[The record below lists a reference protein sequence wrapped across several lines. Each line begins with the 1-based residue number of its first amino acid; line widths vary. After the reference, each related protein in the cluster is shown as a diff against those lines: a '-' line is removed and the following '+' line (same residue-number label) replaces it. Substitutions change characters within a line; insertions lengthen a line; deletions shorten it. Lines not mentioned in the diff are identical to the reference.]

1 MQHRSEIIHP
11 CSVNSPKGTT
21 VPNTG
26 SSSCSHPT
34 SVADNRRSTLNAP
47 MAPTTATIGRQPTSM
62 FEIKRT
68 LGMLLSYSSL
78 VSLDSFPP
86 FNMIDNNQW
95 HVTLINTFL
104 EIDKGDTRPKNLS
117 RLWYIIFPLP
127 KPGSISG
134 LWSNRCTSTRN
145 T

>member
-1 MQHRSEIIHP
+1 
-11 CSVNSPKGTT
+11 
-21 VPNTG
+21 
-26 SSSCSHPT
+26 
-34 SVADNRRSTLNAP
+34 
-47 MAPTTATIGRQPTSM
+47 MAPTTATIRRQPTSM
-62 FEIKRT
+62 FEINRT

-104 EIDKGDTRPKNLS
+104 EIDKGGHTSKKFKP
-117 RLWYIIFPLP
+117 PMVHHLP
-127 KPGSISG
+127 ITKARINFGAVVKQVHLNKEYVI
-134 LWSNRCTSTRN
+134 LSTRN

>member
-1 MQHRSEIIHP
+1 
-11 CSVNSPKGTT
+11 
-21 VPNTG
+21 
-26 SSSCSHPT
+26 
-34 SVADNRRSTLNAP
+34 
-47 MAPTTATIGRQPTSM
+47 M

-134 LWSNRCTSTRN
+134 LWLNRCTSTRN